1 MHKKVVLITGG
12 SRGIGSATALQA
24 AASGWDVVISFNANQ
39 EAADAVVA
47 QITDMG
53 RHAMAVHANMASEE
67 QIRRLF
73 AVVDAQFGQLN
84 AFVNNAGI
92 VDSATTVAELTGER
106 LERMFRINSIGAFL
120 CAREAVLRMS
130 TARGGQGGAIVN
142 VSSIAA
148 RLGAPRQYVDYAASK
163 GAMDVMTL
171 GLAKEV
177 ASEGIRV
184 NAVRPG
190 LIDTDIHASGGQPDR
205 VMRLA
210 PSVPMQRGGTAVEVA
225 NAIVWLIS
233 DESPYTTGSL
243 LEISGGNL

>member
-1 MHKKVVLITGG
+1 M
-12 SRGIGSATALQA
+12 
-24 AASGWDVVISFNANQ
+24 ISFNSNQ

-47 QITDMG
+47 QITGMG
-53 RHAMAVHANMASEE
+53 RHATAVQADMGCED
-67 QIRRLF
+67 QIRHLF
-73 AVVDAQFGQLN
+73 AAVDVQFGQLN

-106 LERMFRINSIGAFL
+106 LERMFRINTIGAFL

-130 TARGGQGGAIVN
+130 TARGGHGGSIVN

-177 ASEGIRV
+177 AAEGIRV

-205 VMRLA
+205 VKRLA
-210 PSVPMQRGGTAVEVA
+210 SSVPMQRGGTAEEVA
-225 NAIVWLIS
+225 NAIVWLMS

>member
-1 MHKKVVLITGG
+1 
-12 SRGIGSATALQA
+12 
-24 AASGWDVVISFNANQ
+24 
-39 EAADAVVA
+39 
-47 QITDMG
+47 
-53 RHAMAVHANMASEE
+53 MAVQADIGCED

-73 AVVDAQFGQLN
+73 AVVDVQFGQLN

-106 LERMFRINSIGAFL
+106 LERMFRINTIGAFL

-130 TARGGQGGAIVN
+130 TTRGGHGGAIVN

-177 ASEGIRV
+177 AAEGIRV

-205 VMRLA
+205 VKRLA
-210 PSVPMQRGGTAVEVA
+210 PGVPMQRGGTAVEVV
-225 NAIVWLIS
+225 NAIVWLMS

>member
-12 SRGIGSATALQA
+12 SRGIGAATALQA
-24 AASGWDVVISFNANQ
+24 AASGWDVVISFNTNQ

-53 RHAMAVHANMASEE
+53 RHAMAVQADMGNEE

-73 AVVDAQFGQLN
+73 AVVDVQFGQLN
-84 AFVNNAGI
+84 ALVNNAGI
-92 VDSATTVAELTGER
+92 VSSATTVAELTGER
-106 LERMFRINSIGAFL
+106 LERMFRINAIGAFL

-148 RLGAPRQYVDYAASK
+148 RLGAAHQYVDYAASK

-205 VMRLA
+205 VKRLA
-210 PSVPMQRGGTAVEVA
+210 PSIPMQRGGTTVEVA
-225 NAIVWLIS
+225 NAIVWLMS
-233 DESPYTTGSL
+233 DESSYTTGSL

>member
-12 SRGIGSATALQA
+12 RRGIGAATALQA
-24 AASGWDVVISFNANQ
+24 AAKGWDVVIDFNSDQ
-39 EAADAVVA
+39 KAADAVVA
-47 QITDMG
+47 QITEMG
-53 RHAMAVHANMASEE
+53 RHAMAVQADIGCED

-73 AVVDAQFGQLN
+73 AVVDVRFGQLN

-92 VDSATTVAELTGER
+92 VDSATTMAELTGER
-106 LERMFRINSIGAFL
+106 MLRINTIGVFL

-130 TARGGQGGAIVN
+130 TTRGGHGGAIVN

-177 ASEGIRV
+177 AAEGIRV

-205 VMRLA
+205 VRRLA
-210 PSVPMQRGGTAVEVA
+210 PGVPMQRGGTAVEVA
-225 NAIVWLIS
+225 NAIVWLMS

>member
-12 SRGIGSATALQA
+12 SRGIGAATALQA

-53 RHAMAVHANMASEE
+53 RHAMAVQADMGNEE
-67 QIRRLF
+67 KIRRLF
-73 AVVDAQFGQLN
+73 AVVDVQFGQLN

-92 VDSATTVAELTGER
+92 VSSATTVAELTGER
-106 LERMFRINSIGAFL
+106 LERMFRINAIGAFL

-148 RLGAPRQYVDYAASK
+148 RLGAAHQYVDYAASK

-205 VMRLA
+205 VKRLA
-210 PSVPMQRGGTAVEVA
+210 PSIPMQRGGTAVEVA
-225 NAIVWLIS
+225 NAIVWLMS

>member
-12 SRGIGSATALQA
+12 RRGIGAATALQA
-24 AASGWDVVISFNANQ
+24 AAKGWDVVIGFNSDQ
-39 EAADAVVA
+39 KAADAVVA
-47 QITDMG
+47 QITEMG
-53 RHAMAVHANMASEE
+53 RHAMAVQADIGCED

-73 AVVDAQFGQLN
+73 AVVDVQFGQLN

-92 VDSATTVAELTGER
+92 VDSATTVAELTGEL
-106 LERMFRINSIGAFL
+106 LERMFRINTIGAFL

-130 TARGGQGGAIVN
+130 TTRGGHGGAIVN

-177 ASEGIRV
+177 AAEGIRV

-205 VMRLA
+205 VRRLA
-210 PSVPMQRGGTAVEVA
+210 PGVPMQRGGTAVEVA
-225 NAIVWLIS
+225 NAIVWLMS

>member
-1 MHKKVVLITGG
+1 MQPPRRHVHKKAVFITGG
-12 SRGIGSATALQA
+12 SRGIGAATALQA
-24 AASGWDVVISFNANQ
+24 AASGWDVVISFNTNQ

-47 QITDMG
+47 QITDMD
-53 RHAMAVHANMASEE
+53 NEE

-73 AVVDAQFGQLN
+73 AVVDVQFGQLN

-92 VDSATTVAELTGER
+92 VSSATTVAELTGER
-106 LERMFRINSIGAFL
+106 LERMFRINTIGAFL
-120 CAREAVLRMS
+120 CAREAMPRMS

-148 RLGAPRQYVDYAASK
+148 RLGSAHQYVDYAASK

-205 VMRLA
+205 VKRLA
-210 PSVPMQRGGTAVEVA
+210 PSIPMQRGGTAVEVA
-225 NAIVWLIS
+225 NAIVWLMS

>member
-1 MHKKVVLITGG
+1 
-12 SRGIGSATALQA
+12 
-24 AASGWDVVISFNANQ
+24 
-39 EAADAVVA
+39 
-47 QITDMG
+47 
-53 RHAMAVHANMASEE
+53 MAVQADIGCED
-67 QIRRLF
+67 QIRHLL
-73 AVVDAQFGQLN
+73 AVVDVQFGQLN

-92 VDSATTVAELTGER
+92 VDCATTVAELTGER
-106 LERMFRINSIGAFL
+106 LERMFRINTIGAFL

-130 TARGGQGGAIVN
+130 TTQGGHGGAIVN

-177 ASEGIRV
+177 AAEGIRV

-205 VMRLA
+205 VKRLA
-210 PSVPMQRGGTAVEVA
+210 PGVPMQRGGTTVEVA
-225 NAIVWLIS
+225 NAIVWLMS

>member
-53 RHAMAVHANMASEE
+53 RHAMAVHADMASEE

-190 LIDTDIHASGGQPDR
+190 LIDTDIHASGGKPDR

>member
-1 MHKKVVLITGG
+1 
-12 SRGIGSATALQA
+12 
-24 AASGWDVVISFNANQ
+24 
-39 EAADAVVA
+39 
-47 QITDMG
+47 
-53 RHAMAVHANMASEE
+53 MAVQADIGCED
-67 QIRRLF
+67 QIRRLL
-73 AVVDAQFGQLN
+73 AVVDVRFGQLN

-106 LERMFRINSIGAFL
+106 MLRINTIGVFL

-130 TARGGQGGAIVN
+130 TTRGGHGGAIVN

-177 ASEGIRV
+177 AAEGISV

-205 VMRLA
+205 VTRLA
-210 PSVPMQRGGTAVEVA
+210 PGVPMQRGGTAVEVA
-225 NAIVWLIS
+225 NAIVWLMS

>member
-1 MHKKVVLITGG
+1 MHKKVALITGG
-12 SRGIGSATALQA
+12 SRGIGAATALQA

-53 RHAMAVHANMASEE
+53 RHAMAVQADMGNEE

-73 AVVDAQFGQLN
+73 AVVDVQFGQLN

-92 VDSATTVAELTGER
+92 VSSATTVAELTGER
-106 LERMFRINSIGAFL
+106 LERMFRINAIGAFL

-148 RLGAPRQYVDYAASK
+148 RLGAAHQYVDYAASK

-205 VMRLA
+205 VKRLA
-210 PSVPMQRGGTAVEVA
+210 PSIPMQRGGTAVEVA
-225 NAIVWLIS
+225 NAIVWLMS
-233 DESPYTTGSL
+233 DESSYTTGSM

>member
-1 MHKKVVLITGG
+1 MTNKVVLITGG
-12 SRGIGSATALQA
+12 SRGIGAATALQA
-24 AASGWDVVISFNANQ
+24 AAKGWDVVLSFNSEHAAANEVVSSIQ
-39 EAADAVVA
+39 RLERRATAVQADV
-47 QITDMG
+47 G
-53 RHAMAVHANMASEE
+53 SEE
-67 QIRRLF
+67 QILRMF
-73 AVVDAQFGQLN
+73 SAVDEQFGRLD
-84 AFVNNAGI
+84 ALVINAGVI
-92 VDSATTVAELTGER
+92 DKAQTVAEFSLQR
-106 LERMFRINSIGAFL
+106 LERMFRINTIGAFL

-130 TARGGQGGAIVN
+130 TSRGGQGGSIVN

-177 ASEGIRV
+177 AAEGIRV

-205 VMRLA
+205 VQRLA
-210 PSVPMQRGGTAVEVA
+210 ANVPMQRGGTAQEVA
-225 NAIVWLIS
+225 NAIVWLMS

-243 LEISGGNL
+243 IEISGGNL

>member
-53 RHAMAVHANMASEE
+53 RHAMAVHADMASEE

>member
-1 MHKKVVLITGG
+1 M
-12 SRGIGSATALQA
+12 IG
-24 AASGWDVVISFNANQ
+24 FNSDQ
-39 EAADAVVA
+39 KAADAVVA
-47 QITDMG
+47 QITEMG
-53 RHAMAVHANMASEE
+53 RHAMAVQADIGCED
-67 QIRRLF
+67 QIRRLL
-73 AVVDAQFGQLN
+73 AVVDVRFGQLN

-106 LERMFRINSIGAFL
+106 MLRINTIGVFL

-130 TARGGQGGAIVN
+130 TTRGGHGGAIVN

-177 ASEGIRV
+177 AAEGISV

-205 VMRLA
+205 VTRLA
-210 PSVPMQRGGTAVEVA
+210 PGVPMQRGGTAVEVA
-225 NAIVWLIS
+225 NAIVWLMS